1 MNKTQA
7 TINIFDS
14 FSNFLGSYEILAPIT
29 NDSPTEI
36 VKDMNPTDRLSA
48 SISLS
53 TLNFGVKNSNNKYAK
68 TSNVNPKNPQPIIS
82 ANELCL
88 AIE

>member
-1 MNKTQA
+1 MNNTQA

-14 FSNFLGSYEILAPIT
+14 FSIFLGSYEILAPIT

-36 VKDMNPTDRLSA
+36 TKDMNPTERLSA

-53 TLNFGVKNSNNKYAK
+53 TLNFGVKNSNNIYAN
-68 TSNVNPKNPQPIIS
+68 TSNVNPKNPHPIIS
-82 ANELCL
+82 RSELFFV
-88 AIE
+88 IE